1 MRMVSHQILE
11 SNKQTKVTIIRKNHH
26 HHHRIKTLGLTSKV
40 KTQFTGS
47 FNSSLGQAE
56 AIGRLEDS
64 SEIIQSEERGQT
76 NGGSGHLVWECRHL
90 RPKSRCP
97 GLVPSSLS

>member
-1 MRMVSHQILE
+1 MRIVSHQIQE

-26 HHHRIKTLGLTSKV
+26 HQHHQIKTLGLTSKV

-64 SEIIQSEERGQT
+64 SEIIQSEEQKERKKKG
-76 NGGSGHLVWECRHL
+76 
-90 RPKSRCP
+90 
-97 GLVPSSLS
+97 